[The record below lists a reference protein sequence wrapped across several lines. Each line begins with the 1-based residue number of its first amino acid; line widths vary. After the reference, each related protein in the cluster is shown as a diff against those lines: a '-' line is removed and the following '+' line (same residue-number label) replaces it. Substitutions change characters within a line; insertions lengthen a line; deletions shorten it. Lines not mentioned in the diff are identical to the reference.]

1 MRERSGVAARTPFGA
16 GGSIPAVT
24 LVDQTVLRAPG
35 GLRWVVQTVRTGDGY
50 TTTAR
55 KTGCDLTPAG
65 SRIASTAEEARRAH
79 DRLCA
84 AIRER
89 GGLP

>member
-1 MRERSGVAARTPFGA
+1 MS
-16 GGSIPAVT
+16 SMT

-35 GLRWVVQTVRTGDGY
+35 GLRWVVQTLRTGDGY

-65 SRIASTAEEARRAH
+65 TRASTTAEAARRTHEAF
-79 DRLCA
+79 RRS
-84 AIRER
+84 IEER
-89 GGLP
+89 GALP

>member
-1 MRERSGVAARTPFGA
+1 
-16 GGSIPAVT
+16 VT

-35 GLRWVVQTVRTGDGY
+35 GLRWVVQTLRTGDGY

-65 SRIASTAEEARRAH
+65 TRTSPTAEEARRAH
-79 DRLCA
+79 EGFRRT
-84 AIRER
+84 IEER

>member
-1 MRERSGVAARTPFGA
+1 MPF
-16 GGSIPAVT
+16 VT

-65 SRIASTAEEARRAH
+65 TRATPNADAARRAH
-79 DRLCA
+79 EAFCRALQ
-84 AIRER
+84 ER

>member
-1 MRERSGVAARTPFGA
+1 
-16 GGSIPAVT
+16 VT
-24 LVDQTVLRAPG
+24 LVDQTVLRAPTG
-35 GLRWVVQTVRTGDGY
+35 ARWVVHTRRAADGY

-65 SRIASTAEEARRAH
+65 TRNSASAEEARRTH
-79 DRLCA
+79 EGLCA

-89 GGLP
+89 GEVS